1 MSDYCEVCESVALAT
16 SSCPATDVIMVRGEV
31 ANATSSVIPAIQPQ
45 GVIVSSAA
53 ATDLVT
59 IDAYAVLVNSA
70 NAASSVNHTM
80 VITGLLQD
88 SAKGVSTVVQGL
100 NQMAEAAANA
110 TDEILVADASQLL
123 VSAAQAMSSI
133 AGAGTI
139 ADVFLESKGEAKS
152 SFATLGLMEA
162 VTSSANAVGM
172 IAVLQRRVDVLAT
185 STAAAT
191 SSAQPSGT
199 PETYLLLSTANGT
212 SMVQVQTDVTLFI
225 SSEVADATSEVWY
238 KDPTAK
244 AWVMNTET
252 TAVGWYDNFSF
263 ESIVSWQGRELAVGP
278 DGIYELTGGTDNGQ
292 QIDALVESGFADFGV
307 AQTKRLDNMYFGYT
321 SEGQIAVQTEV
332 YESGS
337 PPSTYLLEERDANAP
352 RNSRVTPGK
361 GLWGRYWRLTIT
373 NVDGADFEVHDAT
386 VDIAVSTRRI

>member
-53 ATDLVT
+53 ATDSVT

-70 NAASSVNHTM
+70 SAASSVNHTM
-80 VITGLLQD
+80 VVTGLLQD

-139 ADVFLESKGEAKS
+139 ADVFLESKGAAKS
-152 SFATLGLMEA
+152 FASLGLLEA
-162 VTSSANAVGM
+162 VTSSANATGL

-212 SMVQVQTDVTLFI
+212 SMVQVQTDVTLVI
-225 SSEVADATSEVWY
+225 SSTAEVTSDVWY

-263 ESIVSWQGRELAVGP
+263 ESIISWQGRELAVGP
-278 DGIYELTGGTDNGQ
+278 DGIHELAGGTDNGQ
-292 QIDALVESGFADFGV
+292 QIDALVESGFTDFGV

>member
-31 ANATSSVIPAIQPQ
+31 ANATSSVVPAIQPQ
-45 GVIVSSAA
+45 GVLVSSAA
-53 ATDLVT
+53 ATDSVT
-59 IDAYAVLVNSA
+59 IDAYAVLMNSA

-80 VITGLLQD
+80 VVTGLLQD

-152 SFATLGLMEA
+152 FASLGLLEA
-162 VTSSANAVGM
+162 VTSSANATGL

-212 SMVQVQTDVTLFI
+212 SMVQVQTDVTLVI
-225 SSEVADATSEVWY
+225 SSTAEVTSDVWY

-263 ESIVSWQGRELAVGP
+263 ESIISWQGRELAVGP
-278 DGIYELTGGTDNGQ
+278 DGIHELVGGTDNGQ
-292 QIDALVESGFADFGV
+292 QIDALVESGFTDFGV

>member
-16 SSCPATDVIMVRGEV
+16 SSCPATDVIMVRAET
-31 ANATSSVIPAIQPQ
+31 ANATSSMVAAPQPQ
-45 GVIVSSAA
+45 GVVVSSGDG
-53 ATDLVT
+53 TDSTV
-59 IDAYAVLVNSA
+59 IDAYAVLINSA
-70 NAASSVNHTM
+70 NAASTVNHTM
-80 VITGLLQD
+80 VITELLRS
-88 SAKGVSTVVQGL
+88 SASGVSSVVQGL
-100 NQMAEAAANA
+100 EQMAEAAANA

-139 ADVFLESKGEAKS
+139 ADVFLESKGAAS
-152 SFATLGLMEA
+152 SFASLGLVEA
-162 VTSSANAVGM
+162 VTSSAEATGM
-172 IAVLQRRVDVLAT
+172 IAVLQRRVDVTAT
-185 STAAAT
+185 SAAAAT
-191 SSAQPSGT
+191 SSATPSGT

-212 SMVQVQTDVTLFI
+212 SLVQVQTDVVLSI
-225 SSEVADATSEVWY
+225 SSSAEATSDVWF
-238 KDPTAK
+238 KDPTSK

-252 TAVGWYDNFSF
+252 TAMGWYNNFSF
-263 ESIVSWQGRELAVGP
+263 ESIVSWKGRELAVGP
-278 DGIYELTGGTDNGQ
+278 DGIHELTGDSDNGQ
-292 QIDALVESGFADFGV
+292 KIDSLVESGFTDFGV

-321 SEGQIAVQTEV
+321 SDGQVAVKTEV

-373 NVDGADFEVHDAT
+373 NVDGANFEVHDAT

>member
-16 SSCPATDVIMVRGEV
+16 SSCPATDVIMVRGEM
-31 ANATSSVIPAIQPQ
+31 ANATSSMVASPQPQ
-45 GVIVSSAA
+45 GVLVETANATSA
-53 ATDLVT
+53 VT

-100 NQMAEAAANA
+100 NQMAESVATA
-110 TDEILVADASQLL
+110 TDEILVAGASQLL

-152 SFATLGLMEA
+152 FASLGLLEA
-162 VTSSANAVGM
+162 VTSSANAAGM

-185 STAAAT
+185 STADAAST
-191 SSAQPSGT
+191 ASPSGA

-212 SMVQVQTDVTLFI
+212 SLVQVQTDVVLSI
-225 SSEVADATSEVWY
+225 SSSAEATSDVWF
-238 KDPTAK
+238 KDPTSK

-252 TAVGWYDNFSF
+252 TAMGWYDNFSF
-263 ESIVSWQGRELAVGP
+263 ESIVSWKGRELAVGP
-278 DGIYELTGGTDNGQ
+278 DGIHELAGDTDNGQ
-292 QIDALVESGFADFGV
+292 KIDSLVESGFTDFGV

-321 SEGQIAVQTEV
+321 SDGQIAVKTEV

>member
-31 ANATSSVIPAIQPQ
+31 ANATSSMVSSPQPQ
-45 GVIVSSAA
+45 GVLVETAN
-53 ATDLVT
+53 ATDVVT
-59 IDAYAVLVNSA
+59 IDAYAVLINSA
-70 NAASSVNHTM
+70 NAASTVIHTM
-80 VITGLLQD
+80 VVTALLH
-88 SAKGVSTVVQGL
+88 SRASGVSSVVQSL
-100 NQMAEAAANA
+100 EQMAEAVANA

-133 AGAGTI
+133 AGAGSI

-152 SFATLGLMEA
+152 FASLGLLEA
-162 VTSSANAVGM
+162 VTSSANATGM

-185 STAAAT
+185 STADAAST
-191 SSAQPSGT
+191 ASPSGA

-212 SMVQVQTDVTLFI
+212 SLVQVQTDVVLSI
-225 SSEVADATSEVWY
+225 SSSAEATSDVWF
-238 KDPTAK
+238 KDPTSK

-252 TAVGWYDNFSF
+252 TAIGWYDNFSF
-263 ESIVSWQGRELAVGP
+263 ESIVSWKGRELAVGP
-278 DGIYELTGGTDNGQ
+278 DGIHELAGDTDNGQ
-292 QIDALVESGFADFGV
+292 KIDSLVESGFTDFGV

-321 SEGQIAVQTEV
+321 SDGQVAVKTEV

>member
-1 MSDYCEVCESVALAT
+1 MSDYCEICEGVALAT
-16 SSCPATDVIMVRGEV
+16 SSCPATDVIMVRAET
-31 ANATSSVIPAIQPQ
+31 ANAASSMVAAPQPQ
-45 GVIVSSAA
+45 GVITSSGAG
-53 ATDLVT
+53 TDSTVV
-59 IDAYAVLVNSA
+59 DAYAVLLNSA
-70 NAASSVNHTM
+70 NAASTVSHTM
-80 VITGLLQD
+80 VITELLRS
-88 SAKGVSTVVQGL
+88 SASGVSSVVQGL
-100 NQMAEAAANA
+100 EQMAEAAANA

-152 SFATLGLMEA
+152 FASLGLLEA
-162 VTSSANAVGM
+162 VTSSAHATGL

-185 STAAAT
+185 SSAAAT
-191 SSAQPSGT
+191 SDASPSGA
-199 PETYLLLSTANGT
+199 PETYLLLSTADGT
-212 SMVQVQTDVTLFI
+212 SMVQVQTDVVLSI
-225 SSEVADATSEVWY
+225 SSSAEATSDVWF
-238 KDPTAK
+238 KDPTSK

-252 TAVGWYDNFSF
+252 TAMGWYDNFSF
-263 ESIVSWQGRELAVGP
+263 ESIVSWKGRELAVGP
-278 DGIYELTGGTDNGQ
+278 DGIHELAGDTDNGQ
-292 QIDALVESGFADFGV
+292 KIDSLVESGFTDFGV

-321 SEGQIAVQTEV
+321 SDGQIAVQTEV

>member
-1 MSDYCEVCESVALAT
+1 MSDYCEVCEGVALAT
-16 SSCPATDVIMVRGEV
+16 SSCPATDVIMVRGEA
-31 ANATSSVIPAIQPQ
+31 ANATSSMVASPQPQ
-45 GVIVSSAA
+45 GVLVETANATSA
-53 ATDLVT
+53 VT

-100 NQMAEAAANA
+100 NQMAESVATA

-139 ADVFLESKGEAKS
+139 AEVFLESKGEAKS
-152 SFATLGLMEA
+152 FASLGLLEA
-162 VTSSANAVGM
+162 VTSSANATGM

-185 STAAAT
+185 STADAAST
-191 SSAQPSGT
+191 ASPSGA

-212 SMVQVQTDVTLFI
+212 SLVQVQTDVVLSI
-225 SSEVADATSEVWY
+225 SSSAEATSDVWF
-238 KDPTAK
+238 KDPTSK

-252 TAVGWYDNFSF
+252 TAMGWYDNFSF
-263 ESIVSWQGRELAVGP
+263 ESIVSWKGRELAVDP
-278 DGIYELTGGTDNGQ
+278 DGIHELAGDTDNGQ
-292 QIDALVESGFADFGV
+292 KIDSLVESGFTDFGV

-321 SEGQIAVQTEV
+321 SDGQIAVQTEV

>member
-1 MSDYCEVCESVALAT
+1 MSNYCEVCESVALAT

-31 ANATSSVIPAIQPQ
+31 ANATSSMVSSPQPQ
-45 GVIVSSAA
+45 GVLVETAN
-53 ATDLVT
+53 ATDAVT
-59 IDAYAVLVNSA
+59 IDAYAVLINSA
-70 NAASSVNHTM
+70 NAASTVNHTM
-80 VITGLLQD
+80 VITELLRS
-88 SAKGVSTVVQGL
+88 SASGVSSVVQGL
-100 NQMAEAAANA
+100 EQMAEAAANA

-152 SFATLGLMEA
+152 FASLGLLEA
-162 VTSSANAVGM
+162 VTSSANATGM

-185 STAAAT
+185 STADAAST
-191 SSAQPSGT
+191 ASPSGA

-212 SMVQVQTDVTLFI
+212 SLVQVQTDVVLSI
-225 SSEVADATSEVWY
+225 SSSAEATSDVWF
-238 KDPTAK
+238 KDPTSK

-252 TAVGWYDNFSF
+252 TAMGWYDNFSF
-263 ESIVSWQGRELAVGP
+263 ESIVSWKGRELAVGP
-278 DGIYELTGGTDNGQ
+278 DGIHELVGDTDNGQ
-292 QIDALVESGFADFGV
+292 KIDSLVESGFTDFGV

-321 SEGQIAVQTEV
+321 SDGQIAVQTEV

>member
-16 SSCPATDVIMVRGEV
+16 SSCPATDVIMVRGET
-31 ANATSSVIPAIQPQ
+31 ANVTSSMVAAPQPQ
-45 GVIVSSAA
+45 GVVVSSGAGA
-53 ATDLVT
+53 DSVV
-59 IDAYAVLVNSA
+59 IDAYAVLLNSA
-70 NAASSVNHTM
+70 NATTTVSHTM
-80 VITGLLQD
+80 VVTELLR
-88 SAKGVSTVVQGL
+88 SGATGVSSVVQGL
-100 NQMAEAAANA
+100 EQMAEAAANA

-139 ADVFLESKGEAKS
+139 ADVFLDSKGEAKS
-152 SFATLGLMEA
+152 VASLGLLEA
-162 VTSSANAVGM
+162 VTSSANATGM

-185 STAAAT
+185 SAADAASTA
-191 SSAQPSGT
+191 SPSWA

-212 SMVQVQTDVTLFI
+212 SLVQVQTDVVLSI
-225 SSEVADATSEVWY
+225 SSSAEATSDVWF
-238 KDPTAK
+238 KDPTSK

-252 TAVGWYDNFSF
+252 TAMGWYDNFSF
-263 ESIVSWQGRELAVGP
+263 ESIVSWKGRELAVGP
-278 DGIYELTGGTDNGQ
+278 DGIHELAGDTDNGQ
-292 QIDALVESGFADFGV
+292 KIDSLVESGFTDFGV

-321 SEGQIAVQTEV
+321 SDGQIAVQTEV

>member
-16 SSCPATDVIMVRGEV
+16 SSCPATDVIMVRIEV
-31 ANATSSVIPAIQPQ
+31 ANATSSMVAAPQPQ
-45 GVIVSSAA
+45 GVVVSSGAGA
-53 ATDLVT
+53 SSTV
-59 IDAYAVLVNSA
+59 IDAYAVLLNSA
-70 NAASSVNHTM
+70 NAASTVSHTM
-80 VITGLLQD
+80 VITELLRS
-88 SAKGVSTVVQGL
+88 SASGVSSVVQGL
-100 NQMAEAAANA
+100 EQMAEAAANA
-110 TDEILVADASQLL
+110 TDEILVADAAQLL

-152 SFATLGLMEA
+152 FASLGLLEA
-162 VTSSANAVGM
+162 VTSSANATGL
-172 IAVLQRRVDVLAT
+172 IAVLQRRVDVTAT

-191 SSAQPSGT
+191 SSATPSGT

-212 SMVQVQTDVTLFI
+212 SLVQVQTDVVLSI
-225 SSEVADATSEVWY
+225 SSSAEATSDVWF
-238 KDPTAK
+238 KDPTSK

-252 TAVGWYDNFSF
+252 TAMGWYDNFSF
-263 ESIVSWQGRELAVGP
+263 ESIVSWKGRELAVGP
-278 DGIYELTGGTDNGQ
+278 DGIHELTGDSDNGQ
-292 QIDALVESGFADFGV
+292 KIDSLVESGFTDFGV

-321 SEGQIAVQTEV
+321 SDGQIAVKTEV

>member
-1 MSDYCEVCESVALAT
+1 MSDYCEVCEGVALAT
-16 SSCPATDVIMVRGEV
+16 SSCPATDVIMVRGEA
-31 ANATSSVIPAIQPQ
+31 ANATSSMVASPQPQ
-45 GVIVSSAA
+45 GVLVETANATSA
-53 ATDLVT
+53 VT

-100 NQMAEAAANA
+100 NQMAESVATA

-139 ADVFLESKGEAKS
+139 AEVFLESKGEAKS
-152 SFATLGLMEA
+152 FASLGLLEA
-162 VTSSANAVGM
+162 VTSSANATGM

-185 STAAAT
+185 STADAAST
-191 SSAQPSGT
+191 ASPSGA

-212 SMVQVQTDVTLFI
+212 SLVQVQTDVVLSI
-225 SSEVADATSEVWY
+225 SSSAEATSDVWF
-238 KDPTAK
+238 KDPTSK

-252 TAVGWYDNFSF
+252 TAMGWYDNFSF
-263 ESIVSWQGRELAVGP
+263 ESIVSWKGRELAVGP
-278 DGIYELTGGTDNGQ
+278 DGIHELAGDTDNGQ
-292 QIDALVESGFADFGV
+292 KIDSLVESGFTDFGV

-321 SEGQIAVQTEV
+321 SDGQIAVQAEV

>member
-16 SSCPATDVIMVRGEV
+16 SSCPATDVIMVRAET
-31 ANATSSVIPAIQPQ
+31 ANATSSMVAAPQPQ
-45 GVIVSSAA
+45 GVVVSSGAGA
-53 ATDLVT
+53 SSTVV
-59 IDAYAVLVNSA
+59 DAYAVLLNSA
-70 NAASSVNHTM
+70 NAASTVNHTM
-80 VITGLLQD
+80 VITELLRS
-88 SAKGVSTVVQGL
+88 SASGVSSVVQGL
-100 NQMAEAAANA
+100 EQMAEAAANA

-152 SFATLGLMEA
+152 FASLGLLEA
-162 VTSSANAVGM
+162 VTSSANATGM
-172 IAVLQRRVDVLAT
+172 IAVLQRRVDVFAT
-185 STAAAT
+185 STADAAST
-191 SSAQPSGT
+191 ASPSGA

-212 SMVQVQTDVTLFI
+212 SLVQVQTDVVLSI
-225 SSEVADATSEVWY
+225 SSSAEATSDVWF
-238 KDPTAK
+238 KDPTSK

-252 TAVGWYDNFSF
+252 TAMGWYDNFSF
-263 ESIVSWQGRELAVGP
+263 ESIVSWKGRELAVGP
-278 DGIYELTGGTDNGQ
+278 DGIHELTGDSDNGQ
-292 QIDALVESGFADFGV
+292 KIDSLVESGFTDFGV

-321 SEGQIAVQTEV
+321 SDGQIAVQTEV

>member
-1 MSDYCEVCESVALAT
+1 MSDYCEVCESVALAA
-16 SSCPATDVIMVRGEV
+16 SSCPATDVVMVRVEA
-31 ANATSSVIPAIQPQ
+31 ANAISSMVAAPQPQ
-45 GVIVSSAA
+45 GVVTGSGVGTSS
-53 ATDLVT
+53 VV
-59 IDAYAVLVNSA
+59 IDAYAVLLNSA
-70 NAASSVNHTM
+70 NAASTVNHTM
-80 VITGLLQD
+80 VITELLRS
-88 SAKGVSTVVQGL
+88 SASGVSSVVQGL
-100 NQMAEAAANA
+100 EQMAEAAANA

-152 SFATLGLMEA
+152 FASLGLLEA
-162 VTSSANAVGM
+162 VTSSANATGM

-185 STAAAT
+185 STADAAST
-191 SSAQPSGT
+191 ASPSGA

-212 SMVQVQTDVTLFI
+212 SLVQVQTDVVLSI
-225 SSEVADATSEVWY
+225 SSSAEATSDVWF
-238 KDPTAK
+238 KDPTSK

-252 TAVGWYDNFSF
+252 TAMGWYDNFSF
-263 ESIVSWQGRELAVGP
+263 ESIVSWKGRELAVGP
-278 DGIYELTGGTDNGQ
+278 DGIHELAGDTDNGQ
-292 QIDALVESGFADFGV
+292 KIDSLVESGFTDFGV

-321 SEGQIAVQTEV
+321 SDGQIAVQTEV

-373 NVDGADFEVHDAT
+373 NVDGANFEVHDAT

>member
-1 MSDYCEVCESVALAT
+1 MSDYCEVCESVAVAT
-16 SSCPATDVIMVRGEV
+16 SSCPATDVIMVRIEV
-31 ANATSSVIPAIQPQ
+31 ANATSSMVAAPQPQ
-45 GVIVSSAA
+45 GVVVSSVAG
-53 ATDLVT
+53 TSSTVV
-59 IDAYAVLVNSA
+59 DAYAVLLNSA
-70 NAASSVNHTM
+70 NAASTVNHTM
-80 VITGLLQD
+80 VITELLRS
-88 SAKGVSTVVQGL
+88 SASGVSSVVQGL

-139 ADVFLESKGEAKS
+139 ADVFVESKGEAKS
-152 SFATLGLMEA
+152 FASLGLLEA
-162 VTSSANAVGM
+162 VTSSANATGM
-172 IAVLQRRVDVLAT
+172 IAVLQRRVDVTAT
-185 STAAAT
+185 SAAAAT
-191 SSAQPSGT
+191 SSATPSGT

-212 SMVQVQTDVTLFI
+212 SLVQVQTDVVLSI
-225 SSEVADATSEVWY
+225 SSSAEATSDVWF
-238 KDPTAK
+238 KDPTSK

-252 TAVGWYDNFSF
+252 TAMGWYDNFSF
-263 ESIVSWQGRELAVGP
+263 ESIVSWKGRELAVGP
-278 DGIYELTGGTDNGQ
+278 DGIHELTGDSDNGQ
-292 QIDALVESGFADFGV
+292 KIDSLVESGFTDFGV

-321 SEGQIAVQTEV
+321 SDGQIAVKTEV

>member
-1 MSDYCEVCESVALAT
+1 MSDYCEICESVALAT
-16 SSCPATDVIMVRGEV
+16 SSCPATDVIVVRVET
-31 ANATSSVIPAIQPQ
+31 ANATSSMVAAPQPQ
-45 GVIVSSAA
+45 GVVTSSGAG
-53 ATDLVT
+53 TSSVV
-59 IDAYAVLVNSA
+59 IDAYAVLLNSA
-70 NAASSVNHTM
+70 NAASTVSHTM
-80 VITGLLQD
+80 VITELLRS
-88 SAKGVSTVVQGL
+88 SASGVSSVVQGL
-100 NQMAEAAANA
+100 EQMAEAAANA

-152 SFATLGLMEA
+152 FASLGLLEA
-162 VTSSANAVGM
+162 VTSSANATGM

-185 STAAAT
+185 SSANAASTAEPSAA
-191 SSAQPSGT
+191 
-199 PETYLLLSTANGT
+199 PETFLLLSTATGT
-212 SMVQVQTDVTLFI
+212 SLVLLQTSATLAITSSADGLSDVWF
-225 SSEVADATSEVWY
+225 
-238 KDPTAK
+238 KDPTSK

-252 TAVGWYDNFSF
+252 TAMGWYDNFGF
-263 ESIVSWQGRELAVGP
+263 ESIVSWKGRELAVGP
-278 DGIYELTGGTDNGQ
+278 DGIHELTGDTDNGQ
-292 QIDALVESGFADFGV
+292 KIDSLVESGFTDFGV

-321 SEGQIAVQTEV
+321 SDGQIAVQTEV

-337 PPSTYLLEERDANAP
+337 PPYTYLLEERDANAP

>member
-1 MSDYCEVCESVALAT
+1 MSDYCEICESVALAT
-16 SSCPATDVIMVRGEV
+16 SSCPATDVIVVRVET
-31 ANATSSVIPAIQPQ
+31 ANATSSMVAAPQPQ
-45 GVIVSSAA
+45 GVVTSSGAG
-53 ATDLVT
+53 TSSVV
-59 IDAYAVLVNSA
+59 IDAYAVLLNSA
-70 NAASSVNHTM
+70 NAASTVSHTM
-80 VITGLLQD
+80 VVTEMLRS
-88 SAKGVSTVVQGL
+88 SAHGVSSVVQGL
-100 NQMAEAAANA
+100 EQMSEAAANA
-110 TDEILVADASQLL
+110 TDEILAADASQLL
-123 VSAAQAMSSI
+123 VSAAHAMSSV

-139 ADVFLESKGEAKS
+139 ADVFLESEGEAKS
-152 SFATLGLMEA
+152 FASLGLLEA
-162 VTSSANAVGM
+162 VTSSANATGL
-172 IAVLQRRVDVLAT
+172 IAVLQRRVDVTAT

-191 SSAQPSGT
+191 SSATPSGT

-212 SMVQVQTDVTLFI
+212 SMVQVQTDVVLSI
-225 SSEVADATSEVWY
+225 SSSAEATSDVWF
-238 KDPTAK
+238 KDPTSK

-252 TAVGWYDNFSF
+252 TAMGWYDNFSF
-263 ESIVSWQGRELAVGP
+263 ESIVSWKGRELAVGP
-278 DGIYELTGGTDNGQ
+278 DGIHELTGDSDNGQ
-292 QIDALVESGFADFGV
+292 KIDSLVESGFTDFGV

-321 SEGQIAVQTEV
+321 SDGQVAVKTEV

>member
-31 ANATSSVIPAIQPQ
+31 ANATSTATPATPPQ
-45 GVIVSSAA
+45 GVLVETAN
-53 ATDLVT
+53 ATSGVT
-59 IDAYAVLVNSA
+59 IDAYAVLLNSA
-70 NAASSVNHTM
+70 NAASTVNHTM
-80 VITGLLQD
+80 VITELLRS
-88 SAKGVSTVVQGL
+88 SASGVSSVVQGL
-100 NQMAEAAANA
+100 EQMAEAAANA

-152 SFATLGLMEA
+152 FASLGLLEA
-162 VTSSANAVGM
+162 VTSSADATGM

-185 STAAAT
+185 STADAAST
-191 SSAQPSGT
+191 ASPSGA

-212 SMVQVQTDVTLFI
+212 SLVQVQTDVVLSI
-225 SSEVADATSEVWY
+225 SSSAEATSDVWF
-238 KDPTAK
+238 KDPTSK

-252 TAVGWYDNFSF
+252 TAMGWYDNFSF
-263 ESIVSWQGRELAVGP
+263 ESIVSWKGRELAVGP
-278 DGIYELTGGTDNGQ
+278 DGIHELAGDTDNGQ
-292 QIDALVESGFADFGV
+292 KIDSLVESGFTDFGV

-321 SEGQIAVQTEV
+321 SDGQIAVKTEV